1 MIRALTRTQKKR
13 IAGNG
18 SHTSASQSASQSA
31 MVNTAAIA
39 VPVSIVGGLF
49 LAWHGLTWWEVDNKC
64 EKPKFTLLKT
74 VSTGSRLWY
83 GPAKTVEIRRYAPYI
98 IASFTADADSTMR
111 ESLGKG
117 FMSVAGYIF
126 GKNQAKA
133 SEASSTKVAMTSPVV
148 SEKVA
153 MTSPVVSEKVAMT
166 SPVVSEKVAMTSPVV
181 SEKVAMTAPVV
192 SEDSGVDAY
201 TVSFIMP
208 SEYTMATLPTPTDPR
223 VTLKEVPSRTLA
235 ALRWRGPSVKEEVMM
250 RYAAELRSALEKEG
264 IKMTTGSA
272 ADAPPILF
280 QYHPPFA
287 PPWMRIN
294 EVLFEVTYE

>member
-1 MIRALTRTQKKR
+1 
-13 IAGNG
+13 
-18 SHTSASQSASQSA
+18 

-166 SPVVSEKVAMTSPVV
+166 SPVVSEN
-181 SEKVAMTAPVV
+181 
-192 SEDSGVDAY
+192 SGVDAY

>member
-1 MIRALTRTQKKR
+1 
-13 IAGNG
+13 
-18 SHTSASQSASQSA
+18 

-49 LAWHGLTWWEVDNKC
+49 LAWHGLTWWEVDKKC

-153 MTSPVVSEKVAMT
+153 MTSPVVSEN
-166 SPVVSEKVAMTSPVV
+166 
-181 SEKVAMTAPVV
+181 
-192 SEDSGVDAY
+192 SGVDAY

-250 RYAAELRSALEKEG
+250 SYAAELRSALEKEG
-264 IKMTTGSA
+264 IKMTTGS

>member
-1 MIRALTRTQKKR
+1 
-13 IAGNG
+13 
-18 SHTSASQSASQSA
+18 

-49 LAWHGLTWWEVDNKC
+49 LAWHGLTWWEVDKKC

-153 MTSPVVSEKVAMT
+153 MTSPVVSEN
-166 SPVVSEKVAMTSPVV
+166 
-181 SEKVAMTAPVV
+181 
-192 SEDSGVDAY
+192 SGGDAY

-250 RYAAELRSALEKEG
+250 GYAAELRSALEKEG
-264 IKMTTGSA
+264 IKMTRGSA
-272 ADAPPILF
+272 ADAPMLF

>member
-1 MIRALTRTQKKR
+1 
-13 IAGNG
+13 
-18 SHTSASQSASQSA
+18 

-49 LAWHGLTWWEVDNKC
+49 LAWHGLTWWEVDKKC

-153 MTSPVVSEKVAMT
+153 MTSPVVSEN
-166 SPVVSEKVAMTSPVV
+166 
-181 SEKVAMTAPVV
+181 
-192 SEDSGVDAY
+192 SGGDAY

-250 RYAAELRSALEKEG
+250 SYAAELRSALEKEG
-264 IKMTTGSA
+264 IKMTTGS

>member
-1 MIRALTRTQKKR
+1 
-13 IAGNG
+13 
-18 SHTSASQSASQSA
+18 

-49 LAWHGLTWWEVDNKC
+49 LAWHGLTWWEVDKKC

-181 SEKVAMTAPVV
+181 SEN
-192 SEDSGVDAY
+192 SGGDAY

-250 RYAAELRSALEKEG
+250 SYAAELRSALEKEG
-264 IKMTTGSA
+264 IKMTTGS